1 SVATDDFAKPSEAP
15 RELEEGRNGYKIIQ
29 LDAAGK
35 PDPRKVRQMTRVT
48 TFFSNIDDETTLKK
62 WDKRNVAEGLAL
74 DATSPESAGLVPKIN
89 ELANRR
95 DVAIAKAIKA
105 DRK

>member
-1 SVATDDFAKPSEAP
+1 
-15 RELEEGRNGYKIIQ
+15 
-29 LDAAGK
+29 
-35 PDPRKVRQMTRVT
+35 MTRVT
-48 TFFSNIDDETTLKK
+48 TFVSNIDDETTLKK

-89 ELANRR
+89 ELAHRR

-105 DRK
+105 DRKGRLGVGEVATLIADAEKVAKDAIDAIVEEAA